1 MGAIAA
7 VLATASLAGG
17 TLSLKLRYAM
27 VCGQPGRGPVVVH
40 LPSAFRL
47 SKLRVRIR
55 GEARPFT
62 VAGTTVTIGLRKPP
76 QITCMSITEG
86 VLPVAIGGVRA
97 PRGTYAVRGAVNAHT
112 FTADLRVR

>member
-17 TLSLKLRYAM
+17 TLSLKLRYEM

-40 LPSAFRL
+40 LPAAFRL
-47 SKLRVRIR
+47 SKLQVRIR

-62 VAGTTVTIGLRKPP
+62 VAGKTVRIRLRKPP
-76 QITCMSITEG
+76 EITCMSISEG
-86 VLPVAIGGVRA
+86 VLPVTVGGIRA
-97 PRGTYAVRGAVNAHT
+97 PAGTYAVRGAVNALS
-112 FTADLRVR
+112 FTAGLRVR